1 MATLGPDDESFE
13 LKQDQ
18 ELRFEVE
25 NAPIEIEVTSGLAEI
40 FGVELV
46 KSKKYLFPI
55 GAKGAVFTWQGCAIT
70 MKNARKNMT
79 YVSKDTTPMNYYMNV
94 HIILEKQRDE
104 AENDS
109 KRGPITM
116 IVGPQDVGKST
127 LCHILLNYAVRMPGL
142 NRKPIFIDLDVG
154 QGEIS
159 VPGTIG
165 ALVIERPATI
175 EDGFSQLAPIVYN
188 FGHLTPTANMDLY
201 QHCVERLWKS
211 VDERMNKDAKTNASG
226 MIINTCGWIKGDG
239 FKCLLACAKR
249 LRVDNI
255 LVLDQERLYQELKRD
270 LPKTTDVVL
279 LHKSGGVVDRTRQ
292 YRSEARDKRIK
303 EYFYGSRLKP
313 FNPHSFDVKFGEV
326 QIYKIGAP
334 VLPDSC
340 MPLGVTATDFLTKV
354 VLVQPGPSLLHHLLA
369 MSFATTEQEI
379 IDTNIIGFV
388 CVTNVDMQRQT
399 ISVLCLQA
407 RPLPC
412 TKLILTDIQ
421 YMDSN

>member
-1 MATLGPDDESFE
+1 MATLGPDDDSFE

-55 GAKGAVFTWQGCAIT
+55 GAKGAVFTWHGCSIT

-104 AENDS
+104 AEKDS

-142 NRKPIFIDLDVG
+142 NRKPILIDLDVG
-154 QGEIS
+154 QGQIS
-159 VPGTIG
+159 VPGTLG

-175 EDGFSQLAPIVYN
+175 EDGFSMLAPIVYN

-226 MIINTCGWIKGDG
+226 IIINTCGWIKGDG
-239 FKCLLACAKR
+239 FKCLLACAQR

-292 YRSEARDKRIK
+292 HRSESRDKRIK

-340 MPLGVTATDFLTKV
+340 MPLGVTAMEFLTKV
-354 VLVQPGPSLLHHLLA
+354 VLVQPG
-369 MSFATTEQEI
+369 E
-379 IDTNIIGFV
+379 
-388 CVTNVDMQRQT
+388 
-399 ISVLCLQA
+399 
-407 RPLPC
+407 
-412 TKLILTDIQ
+412 
-421 YMDSN
+421 